1 MLSDRAGMPTAPLPA
16 SFKKLGLTR
25 WSDVVLHFPLRYENE
40 SQVWR
45 LDQVVPGQFAQIQVR
60 VIKARVAFRPRR
72 MLLVDVEDDTGCALL
87 RFIHFKDAQKNAF
100 VPGVKIRVLGETRHA
115 LTGLEFIHPRIRS
128 GWLTEETLTAQPLM
142 PVYPTTAGLS
152 QITLRRAVAR
162 ALQTDMPTEWLPA
175 GFLSEHNLMP
185 LPQAVQLI
193 HTPPAD
199 AQAMG
204 LMAELSAQQGSAWN
218 RIRVDE
224 LLAQQLALR
233 RARRMR
239 GSEHAVPLA
248 DQQRA
253 AMFQK
258 QLPFQLTGA
267 QQRVWAEISGDLSRQ
282 APMQRLLQG
291 DVGSGK
297 TVIAALAAVQAV
309 GSGMQ
314 VAIMAPTEILAEQL
328 HRKFLE
334 WLTPMQ
340 MTLALLKGG
349 LPAAQRR
356 HLLAAISAGQ
366 VSVVVGTHA
375 LIQKGVEF
383 LRLGLVVVDEQHR
396 FGVGQRLALRVA
408 QSDQAHRVPHLL
420 GMSATPI
427 PRSLAMTYLADL
439 DVSVLDE
446 RPPNRKPVV
455 TKLMSAARREELV
468 ERLQGF
474 LEEGGQAYWVCPV
487 IEQSTDEEARALQAL
502 ETSAQWLAPIFGDQ
516 LAVVHGRMP
525 AEEKSRVMQ
534 EFASGRRRLLLAT
547 TVIEVGVDVPK
558 ASLMVI
564 EHAERFGLAQLH
576 QLRGRVG
583 RGADQSTCILLF
595 EEPLSDLAKARLK
608 TLYET
613 EDGFEVAR
621 RDLALRGPGEFLGL
635 RQSGIPTLKYSDLE
649 RDALWVELAVSFGA
663 KLSEAER
670 SATQLKAIGIT
681 RASLDALVDRW
692 AHDKEILLA
701 SG

>member
-1 MLSDRAGMPTAPLPA
+1 MSTAPLPA

-25 WSDVVLHFPLRYENE
+25 WGDVALHFPLRYENE

-45 LDQVVPGQFAQIQVR
+45 LEQVVPGQFAQVQVS
-60 VIKARVAFRPRR
+60 VIKARVLFRPRR
-72 MLLVDVEDDTGCALL
+72 MLLVDVEDDTGRALL

-100 VPGVKIRVLGETRHA
+100 VPGAQIRVLGETRQS
-115 LTGLEFIHPRIRS
+115 LGGVEFIHPRIRS
-128 GWLTEETLTAQPLM
+128 GWLTEASLTAQPLM

-175 GFLSEHNLMP
+175 SFLLEHKLMP
-185 LPQAVQLI
+185 LPQAVQFI

-199 AQAMG
+199 AQASG

-233 RARRMR
+233 RARRLR
-239 GSEHAVPLA
+239 GKEHAVPLKGT
-248 DQQRA
+248 QQA
-253 AMFQK
+253 TAFEH

-267 QQRVWAEISGDLSRQ
+267 QQRVWAEISRDLSRDT
-282 APMQRLLQG
+282 PMQRLLQG

-297 TVIAALAAVQAV
+297 TVIAALAAMQAV
-309 GSGMQ
+309 GSRLQ

-328 HRKFLE
+328 HKKFLE
-334 WLTPMQ
+334 WLTPLQ
-340 MTLALLKGG
+340 VTVALLKGG
-349 LPAAQRR
+349 LPVAERR
-356 HLLAAISAGQ
+356 KLLAAIAAAE

-375 LIQKGVEF
+375 LIQKGVAF
-383 LRLGLVVVDEQHR
+383 KCLGLVVVDEQHR

-408 QSDQAHRVPHLL
+408 QSHEADVVPHLL

-446 RPPNRKPVV
+446 RPPNRKPVL
-455 TKLMSAARREELV
+455 TKLMSSARREELI
-468 ERLQGF
+468 ERLQVFMQG
-474 LEEGGQAYWVCPV
+474 GGQAYWVCPV

-502 ETSAQWLAPIFGDQ
+502 ETSEQWLAPIFGDQ
-516 LAVVHGRMP
+516 LAVVHGRMST
-525 AEEKSRVMQ
+525 EEKSRVMQ
-534 EFASGRRRLLLAT
+534 AFASGERRLLLAT

-649 RDALWVELAVSFGA
+649 RDAQWVELAVSFGA
-663 KLSEAER
+663 QLSAAER
-670 SATQLKAIGIT
+670 SATQLKAMGIA
-681 RASLDALVDRW
+681 RVGLDALVDRW
-692 AHDKEILLA
+692 AHEKAILLS